1 MLNIAR
7 NTAIDHLQLRSS
19 KSTRT
24 NIDLQLASK
33 ELESYVYSIN
43 TDLVGIKP
51 MLNEL
56 SPRHKIIMGLH
67 YFKGYTHPEI
77 SASLDIPLG
86 SVKTSIR
93 NAINALRK
101 NFNEIDN

>member
-1 MLNIAR
+1 
-7 NTAIDHLQLRSS
+7 
-19 KSTRT
+19 
-24 NIDLQLASK
+24 
-33 ELESYVYSIN
+33 
-43 TDLVGIKP
+43 